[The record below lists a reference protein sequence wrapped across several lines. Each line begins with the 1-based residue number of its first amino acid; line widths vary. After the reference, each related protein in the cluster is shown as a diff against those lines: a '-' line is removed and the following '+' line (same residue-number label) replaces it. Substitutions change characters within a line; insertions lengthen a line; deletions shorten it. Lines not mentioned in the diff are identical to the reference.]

1 MECTLYKNSLGLQSL
16 PHNAPLLASNEP
28 SSSTPLSQNDPNID
42 PALYEESAQPQGPAL
57 SSPSDQPLGTPCP
70 PNPPQEPGD
79 NE

>member
-1 MECTLYKNSLGLQSL
+1 MLHRWLAMSHPVP
-16 PHNAPLLASNEP
+16 PH
-28 SSSTPLSQNDPNID
+28 SQNYAGSFRDPNID